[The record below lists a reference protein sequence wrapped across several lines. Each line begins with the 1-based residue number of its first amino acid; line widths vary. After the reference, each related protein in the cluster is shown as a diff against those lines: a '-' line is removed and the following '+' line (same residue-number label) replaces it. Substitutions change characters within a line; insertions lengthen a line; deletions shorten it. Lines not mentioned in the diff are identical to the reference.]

1 MPMGG
6 RFMMRGSRFLLIGL
20 AALLLSG
27 CQPKEPI
34 RIGFAGGITGA
45 NASVALS
52 GRDAVLLAVEEV
64 NQAGGIKG
72 RPVELVI
79 KDDQES
85 PAVAAEVEKAF
96 LQEGV
101 PVVIGHY
108 VSGVVFSALEAI
120 KGQNLLMLSP
130 TISTAQLSGLDDQ
143 FIRVIPTN
151 EDQGRILGMYA
162 SKAAGNTTAC
172 VIYSVGN
179 EAFVDGV
186 KGAFRQRFESLG
198 GQVLFEEAVPPK
210 QPEAMSAALERGIS
224 AGVDAYLLVMN
235 ANDVAIISQLRAK
248 AGYTADVY
256 SATWGMT
263 SDVLFQGGSTVEGIV
278 FPAPFDSSSR
288 EPEYQAF
295 SEKYQKFCGNSP
307 DFSAVYS
314 YEAARILFG
323 AIEKASE
330 YTAEEVKHSL
340 LSGGSYHGLQSE
352 LTFTDTG
359 DIKRP
364 LFLVTVKNGSFE
376 TIGTGE

>member
-1 MPMGG
+1 MK
-6 RFMMRGSRFLLIGL
+6 GSSVLLIGL
-20 AALLLSG
+20 AALMLAG

-64 NQAGGIKG
+64 NRAGGIKG

-85 PAVAAEVEKAF
+85 PAVAAEVERAF
-96 LQEGV
+96 LKEGV
-101 PVVIGHY
+101 PAVIGHY
-108 VSGVVFSALEAI
+108 VSGVAFSALEAI
-120 KGQNLLMLSP
+120 EGENLLMLSP

-151 EDQGRILGMYA
+151 EDQGRILGQYA
-162 SKAAGNTTAC
+162 RKTAGNATAC

-179 EAFVDGV
+179 EVFVDGV
-186 KGAFRQRFESLG
+186 KSAFRQHFESLG
-198 GQVLFEEAVPPK
+198 GQVLLEEAVPPK
-210 QPEAMSAALERGIS
+210 LPEAMAAALERGAL

-235 ANDVAIISQLRAK
+235 ANDVVIFSQLRAK
-248 AGYTADVY
+248 TGYAADVY

-288 EPEYQAF
+288 KPEYQVF

-314 YEAARILFG
+314 YEAARVLFG
-323 AIEKASE
+323 AIEKAPE
-330 YTAEEVKHSL
+330 YTAEAVKRSL
-340 LSGGSYHGLQSE
+340 LNGGPYQGLQSE
-352 LTFTDTG
+352 LTFTDAG
-359 DIKRP
+359 DIRRP
-364 LFLVTVKNGSFE
+364 LFLVKVNKGSFE
-376 TIGTGE
+376 TIGAGE